1 MSCLI
6 NATNSNLTEKIKVI
20 ATLKETNLGTDSK
33 EAPFSPELIA
43 KMVTAWVKGDKLNS
57 ISLIHPNYKTL
68 KDDERMTEFMKKMND
83 IRFKTSWGLSALEGI
98 VKGNQDEIQDS
109 YIPSLV
115 YYGVDSEKPL
125 ALRML
130 GIPRSLS
137 FSLANIIDGDLK
149 NFSYSSLRKK
159 IKELSASDWD
169 NFKPKK
175 SNLTGD
181 EWRRIV
187 EILMK

>member
-6 NATNSNLTEKIKVI
+6 NVTNSNLTEKIKVI

-57 ISLIHPNYKTL
+57 ISLIHPSYKTL

-149 NFSYSSLRKK
+149 KFSYSSLRKK
-159 IKELSASDWD
+159 IKGLSASDWD
-169 NFKPKK
+169 NLKPKK

>member
-1 MSCLI
+1 
-6 NATNSNLTEKIKVI
+6 
-20 ATLKETNLGTDSK
+20 
-33 EAPFSPELIA
+33 
-43 KMVTAWVKGDKLNS
+43 
-57 ISLIHPNYKTL
+57 
-68 KDDERMTEFMKKMND
+68 MND

-137 FSLANIIDGDLK
+137 FSLANIIDGELK
-149 NFSYSSLRKK
+149 KFLLFLS
-159 IKELSASDWD
+159 KE
-169 NFKPKK
+169 KK
-175 SNLTGD
+175 SKDYRHLIWD
-181 EWRRIV
+181 
-187 EILMK
+187 KF